1 MSSQKKK
8 SIIIVAFL
16 TILLIA
22 LIAILV
28 ISKLPSK
35 EAKITVENFDKY
47 YNSKELKVIYY
58 ASSECGYC
66 SLETPILE
74 SIAEDYDIDYL
85 YVDSAK
91 LSSEQRKLVISKLD
105 IEGAT
110 PTTVVVKNGRIIDT
124 QVGYLD
130 GTNYVEFFK
139 NAGVVSEDAVY
150 KDEQYLSF
158 IDYSEYKELIDKGDI
173 FVVVIGQTG
182 CSHCIATKPVLNKI
196 AGKYN
201 IEINYIDITTLTE
214 EDSSSLISG
223 LKDLDYSDS
232 EYLESGSIGTPLT
245 LVIKNGK
252 VVDYING
259 ETTNSKFVKMFK
271 SSGVIKE

>member
-85 YVDSAK
+85 YVDSSK
-91 LSSEQRKLVISKLD
+91 LSSEQRKLVTSKLD

-232 EYLESGSIGTPLT
+232 EYLESASIGTPLT

>member
-91 LSSEQRKLVISKLD
+91 LSSEQRKLVTSKLD

-110 PTTVVVKNGRIIDT
+110 PTTVVVKNGKIIDT

-139 NAGVVSEDAVY
+139 NAGVVPEDAVY

>member
-91 LSSEQRKLVISKLD
+91 LSSEQKKLVISKLD

>member
-35 EAKITVENFDKY
+35 QAKITVENFYKY

-85 YVDSAK
+85 YVDSSK
-91 LSSEQRKLVISKLD
+91 LSSEQRKLVTSKLD

-223 LKDLDYSDS
+223 LKNLDYSDS

>member
-85 YVDSAK
+85 YVDSSK
-91 LSSEQRKLVISKLD
+91 LSSEQRKLVTSKLD

-223 LKDLDYSDS
+223 LKNLDYSDS